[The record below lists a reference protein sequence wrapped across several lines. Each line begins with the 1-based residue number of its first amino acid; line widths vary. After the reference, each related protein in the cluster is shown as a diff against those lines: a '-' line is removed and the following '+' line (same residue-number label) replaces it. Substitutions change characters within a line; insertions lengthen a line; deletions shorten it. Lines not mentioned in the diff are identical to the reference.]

1 MITNQYIN
9 RAIDYILNHI
19 NETISV
25 DDIASHCNFSRY
37 YFSRMFK
44 LETGES
50 IREFIKRVKM
60 EQSAF
65 RLKVE
70 KSRSITDVGLD
81 YGYSPSNYS
90 SAFKAHHEM
99 SPIEFRRTI
108 TERSSVNPV
117 FQNTIVGLESFE
129 ECSKKISIEIFPD
142 TSVLFQRHKGNYH
155 DLSDHWG
162 AFLEKYSD
170 YMTDQTLLLER
181 TYDDP
186 VITAKDECL
195 YDLCM
200 TIPKGSEAKPTC
212 VITGGKFAVY
222 HFKGPVKHIY
232 SAYQCFFNVWLP
244 QSKSEIDDRYG
255 FEIYRKIDCD
265 SMIME
270 IDFYFPLK

>member
-1 MITNQYIN
+1 MITNEYIN

-19 NETISV
+19 NEPITV
-25 DDIASHCNFSRY
+25 DDIASHCNFSRH

-44 LETGES
+44 METGES
-50 IREFIKRVKM
+50 IYEFIKRVKL

-70 KSRSITDVGLD
+70 QGRTITEVGLD

-108 TERSSVNPV
+108 MEKSLVNPV
-117 FQNTIVGLESFE
+117 FQNIIGLESFE
-129 ECSKKISIEIFPD
+129 ECSKKISIETFPD
-142 TSVLFQRHKGNYH
+142 TVVLFQRHKGSYNN
-155 DLSDHWG
+155 LSDHWG
-162 AFLEKYSD
+162 AFLEKYDD
-170 YMTDQTLLLER
+170 YITDQTLILER

-186 VITAKDECL
+186 AITAKDECL

-200 TIPKGSEAKPTC
+200 TIPEGSEAKPTC

-222 HFKGPVKHIY
+222 HFKGAVKHIY
-232 SAYQCFFNVWLP
+232 SAYQNFFNVWLP
-244 QSKSEIDDRYG
+244 RSKYEIDDRYG
-255 FEIYRKIDCD
+255 FEIYRKIDCI
-265 SMIME
+265 SMNME
-270 IDFYFPLK
+270 IDLYFPLK